1 MNHNRT
7 RWGIAAI
14 GLSAMVVLF
23 FIAWLMISGDYPTTQ
38 GYSVWVFFLIF
49 PIALPL
55 AGSIMLVGVNDENRE
70 G

>member
-1 MNHNRT
+1 
-7 RWGIAAI
+7 
-14 GLSAMVVLF
+14 MVVLF